1 MLQVWRRDQKKTV
14 NQELG
19 SYKVTVREM
28 LKLELKNIFD
38 CDDVIFI
45 IQIGMTN

>member
-1 MLQVWRRDQKKTV
+1 
-14 NQELG
+14 
-19 SYKVTVREM
+19 M

-45 IQIGMTN
+45 IQTGMTDCKIPREMHKPCFCASKLAIKL